1 MHKKTAQKRTVFHTK
16 QRTSVMLMA
25 TRDPL
30 KLLYL
35 INPCHPRSGR
45 SCMGMIHELKA
56 GVRWPLVSAIQVA
69 IVCIHSW
76 RDQSQKSLVGKR
88 HLEVR

>member
-1 MHKKTAQKRTVFHTK
+1 
-16 QRTSVMLMA
+16 
-25 TRDPL
+25 
-30 KLLYL
+30 
-35 INPCHPRSGR
+35 
-45 SCMGMIHELKA
+45 MGMIHELKA